1 MSSLPPPPPPHT
13 HTHTVDDN
21 RVILEDVNKVAG
33 EDYINAS
40 FINGYY
46 NRVEFIA
53 TQHPV
58 ATTRGDL
65 WRMIVERDVNTLVV
79 IGALEDESVSLVATL
94 KTLLF
99 AGTKFSEISHLPI
112 FR

>member
-1 MSSLPPPPPPHT
+1 M
-13 HTHTVDDN
+13 
-21 RVILEDVNKVAG
+21 NKVAG

-65 WRMIVERDVNTLVV
+65 WRMIIERDVNTLVV
-79 IGALEDESVSLVATL
+79 IGALEDESVRLVLVASIL
-94 KTLLF
+94 D
-99 AGTKFSEISHLPI
+99 
-112 FR
+112 

>member
-1 MSSLPPPPPPHT
+1 M
-13 HTHTVDDN
+13 
-21 RVILEDVNKVAG
+21 AG

-65 WRMIVERDVNTLVV
+65 WRMIIERDVNTLVV
-79 IGALEDESVSLVATL
+79 IGALEDESVRLVLACWTDYSVYVCVSVCMQYFMCICAFL
-94 KTLLF
+94 VTVLLVV
-99 AGTKFSEISHLPI
+99 
-112 FR
+112 

>member
-1 MSSLPPPPPPHT
+1 M
-13 HTHTVDDN
+13 DDN
-21 RVILEDVNKVAG
+21 HVILEDVDKVAG

-58 ATTRGDL
+58 ATTKGDL

-79 IGALEDESVSLVATL
+79 IGALKDESVSSVLDY
-94 KTLLF
+94 LF
-99 AGTKFSEISHLPI
+99 CVCIPVHELCVFLRTGVCVYAYMH
-112 FR
+112 